1 VTFGAEHWRLFT
13 PKPRL
18 EEEQCNKE
26 QCKPSPI
33 TSQHSLS
40 FCKFLASC
48 FDSLVTKMATAAVE
62 YGQDVSE
69 TNYYEQD
76 MQYENMG
83 YNDDVNYSYDDQ
95 QMYDYGNNQDDMY
108 GYDSQDYGYGDQSDP
123 PNSSEPVDMG
133 YEEDCSPPPEPEKPE
148 PKARRPRR
156 RCSVTKYSLEESAQ
170 SGSPEAEM
178 VKNLHA
184 AEMLQKF
191 RQGL

>member
-1 VTFGAEHWRLFT
+1 
-13 PKPRL
+13 
-18 EEEQCNKE
+18 
-26 QCKPSPI
+26 
-33 TSQHSLS
+33 
-40 FCKFLASC
+40 
-48 FDSLVTKMATAAVE
+48 MATTACE
-62 YGQDVSE
+62 IGQDLSE
-69 TNYYEQD
+69 TNYSYEQNEYQD
-76 MQYENMG
+76 MG
-83 YNDDVNYSYDDQ
+83 YSYEQNMEYQDMGYSYEQNMEYQD
-95 QMYDYGNNQDDMY
+95 MDYG
-108 GYDSQDYGYGDQSDP
+108 DSQDYGYGDQSDP
-123 PNSSEPVDMG
+123 ANSSEPVDMG